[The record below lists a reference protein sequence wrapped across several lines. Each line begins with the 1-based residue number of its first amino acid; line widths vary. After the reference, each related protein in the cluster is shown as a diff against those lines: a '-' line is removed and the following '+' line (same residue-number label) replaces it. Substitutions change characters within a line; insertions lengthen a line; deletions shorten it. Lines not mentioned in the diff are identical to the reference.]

1 MTINER
7 VKFLRKNELKITQAE
22 MAQALGIGRESISY
36 IEHGKNNVSERVKR
50 DICSHFNVRPEWLE
64 TGEGEI
70 FKPEKS
76 RAAQRILAAMAD
88 MPDDYWEVLEDIIE
102 RVAKK

>member
-7 VKFLRKNELKITQAE
+7 VKQLRKNELKITQTE
-22 MAQALGIGRESISY
+22 LAQAIGVSQKNVCA
-36 IEHGKNNVSERVKR
+36 IETGRINVTDRIKN
-50 DICSHFNVRPEWLE
+50 DICTHFNVRPEWLE